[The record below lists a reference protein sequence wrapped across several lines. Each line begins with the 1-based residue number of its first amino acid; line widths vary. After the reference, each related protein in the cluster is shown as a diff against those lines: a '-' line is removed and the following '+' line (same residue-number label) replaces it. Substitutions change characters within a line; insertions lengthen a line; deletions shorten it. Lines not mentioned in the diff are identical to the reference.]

1 MLVNFY
7 CPEWWVPGLSIGY
20 EHSFVHA
27 IAEFIEG
34 LTSGKPAS
42 PTFREA
48 LETTKVCDAILKSG
62 EDGALGERGL
72 MIRNQLGTMIA
83 SLGK

>member
-1 MLVNFY
+1 
-7 CPEWWVPGLSIGY
+7 VPGLSIGY

-27 IAEFIEG
+27 VADFIEG
-34 LTSGKPAS
+34 LSTGKPAS

-62 EDGALGERGL
+62 KTRKWVTVG
-72 MIRNQLGTMIA
+72 
-83 SLGK
+83 